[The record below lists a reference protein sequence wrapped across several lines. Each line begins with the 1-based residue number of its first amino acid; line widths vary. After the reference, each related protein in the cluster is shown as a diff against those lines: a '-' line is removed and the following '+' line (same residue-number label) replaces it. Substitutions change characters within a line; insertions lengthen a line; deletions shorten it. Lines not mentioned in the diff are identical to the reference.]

1 MKGSKKELMLLSKNY
16 DKYSE
21 EGLNTIVLFKTKGF
35 SKNYNIKSGFRILSI
50 RERELFLI

>member
-1 MKGSKKELMLLSKNY
+1 MLLSKNY